1 MAIAR
6 SIGDACR
13 PARLPI
19 SLAAAFA
26 FAPIGTHP
34 AQAGCWSVLK
44 SPKWV
49 EVQASLDKAKLCE
62 VIPAGPNRT
71 DRISITRFDICDA
84 PGGFKLDASGSVE
97 CKSSPA
103 AVFKSSASGSA
114 ETSAVVDI
122 GTCTVTDIQVNLG
135 GTLGAFLSGR
145 PELRQIMKNLA
156 QAKLSELCGK

>member
-1 MAIAR
+1 MAIACFMA
-6 SIGDACR
+6 DACR
-13 PARLPI
+13 PVRLPI
-19 SLAAAFA
+19 SLAAAFVL
-26 FAPIGTHP
+26 APMWMHP

-44 SPKWV
+44 SPKWE
-49 EVQASLDKAKLCE
+49 EVQASLDKEKLCE

-84 PGGFKLDASGSVE
+84 PGGFKLAASGSVE

-103 AVFKSSASGSA
+103 ATFRSSASGSA
-114 ETSAVVDI
+114 EISAVVDI
-122 GTCTVTDIQVNLG
+122 GTCTVTDVQVKLG

-145 PELRQIMKNLA
+145 PELSQIVKSLA